1 MSAFVSG
8 LATTPVKAT
17 RVASVETVE
26 LDRFGARGNRVFCVI
41 DGRDRMVNGKV
52 FADLQRVI
60 SCYHEATG
68 ELTMLFPDGARVHG
82 EVHLGQ
88 ALTIRFF
95 SRTREV
101 RIVDGPWSAALSGFL
116 GAPLR
121 LVAPEVGVDRGRQ
134 GGVSVISRASVRELA
149 EFAGRE
155 WIDVRR
161 FRMLVEID
169 GVEPYE
175 EDSWVGRK
183 VRIGAAV
190 MRMRG
195 NVGRCLIT
203 SRDPDSA
210 KTDLPTLDL
219 LASHRGGVHGTEP
232 LPFGIHGEVLE
243 PGIISVGDPVTP
255 EVDPVALD
263 GDPVRL
269 DGDPVRL
276 DGDPVR
282 LDGDPVTLDRDR
294 RRAPTDG

>member
-1 MSAFVSG
+1 MSAFVTG

-17 RVASVETVE
+17 RIGSVDRVE
-26 LDRFGARGNRVFCVI
+26 LDVLGARGDRAFCMI

-52 FADLQRVI
+52 FAELQTVI
-60 SCYHEATG
+60 SSYDEAAG
-68 ELTMLFPDGARVHG
+68 ELTMTFPDGTRVRG
-82 EVHLGQ
+82 EVRLGE

-95 SRTREV
+95 SEACNV
-101 RIVDGPWSAALSGFL
+101 RIVNGPWSAALSDFL

-121 LVAPEVGVDRGRQ
+121 VVAPEVGVDRGRA
-134 GGVSVISRASVRELA
+134 GSVSLISRASVRRLA
-149 EFAGRE
+149 QTAGRE

-175 EDSWVGRK
+175 EDSWIGRG
-183 VRIGAAV
+183 VRIGDALV
-190 MRMRG
+190 GMRG

-210 KTDLPTLDL
+210 RTDLPTLDL
-219 LASHRGGVHGTEP
+219 LASHRGDVHGTEP

-243 PGIISVGDPVTP
+243 PGVISV
-255 EVDPVALD
+255 

-269 DGDPVRL
+269 DGGLP
-276 DGDPVR
+276 P
-282 LDGDPVTLDRDR
+282 
-294 RRAPTDG
+294 APTDG